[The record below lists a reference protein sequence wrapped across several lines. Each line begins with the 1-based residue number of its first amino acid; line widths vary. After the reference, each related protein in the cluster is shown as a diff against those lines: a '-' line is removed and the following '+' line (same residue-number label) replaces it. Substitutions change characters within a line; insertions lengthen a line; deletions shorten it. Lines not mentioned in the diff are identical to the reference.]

1 MARLVTKKE
10 KKKKTKDFR
19 KLLNLYNRVIW
30 LNNLLAGNAN
40 FHDYYECFLR
50 LKKLKIK

>member
-19 KLLNLYNRVIW
+19 KLLNLYNSYMV
-30 LNNLLAGNAN
+30 
-40 FHDYYECFLR
+40 E
-50 LKKLKIK
+50 